1 MHIDIVP
8 NRGSAPAVLLRESYR
23 EGKKVRKRT
32 LANLSS
38 LPADQVQA
46 LRRVLKGEQLVAA
59 GDLFEIT
66 RSRHHGGVQAVLTAM
81 RGLGFDELIAS
92 RPSREREIVKA
103 MVAARVL
110 EPQSKLA
117 TTRSWGTTTLP
128 EELGITDATEDELY
142 DAMDWLLERQDR
154 IEQRLAVR
162 HLDEDGLV
170 LYDLSSTYFEG
181 KTCPL
186 AALGYNRDGKSG
198 KLQVNFGLVANREGC
213 PVGVSVHSGD
223 TGDPKT
229 LLPQLRRIR
238 EVFGVHRFVMVGDR
252 GMISQKQID
261 VFLEDGSLDWISA
274 LRSVSIAKLHRGG
287 NLQMGLFDKRNLFEL
302 SHPDYPHE
310 RLIAC
315 RNDALAKLRAHKR
328 MDLIEATRKEL
339 ERIKERVERGRLQG
353 RGSIGVAAG
362 RVINRYKVA
371 KHFLLHID
379 DHRMGYEIRQSRVD
393 AEAALDGI
401 YIIRTSVPKE
411 RMSAEDAV
419 RNYKRLAEVERA
431 FRGMKTMDIKVRPV
445 HHRLPDRVRSHI
457 FLCMLAYYV
466 EWHLVNAWRSLLFA
480 DEEIRDEGPARPGCT
495 RSAVPRDR
503 GQGRLPH
510 ARRRLPRPQSSHVAE
525 GARQHRPQPLPSQR
539 SRSGGGQL
547 RLDDGPDRNA
557 APGPRPR
564 WGDSRVASTTP
575 RDKRRSPL

>member
-1 MHIDIVP
+1 MHIDVVP

-38 LPADQVQA
+38 LPPDQIEA
-46 LRRVLKGEQLVAA
+46 LRRVLKGERLVAA
-59 GDLFEIT
+59 GELFEIS
-66 RSRHHGGVQAVLTAM
+66 RSWHHGGVQAVLSAM
-81 RGLGFDELIAS
+81 NGLGFDELIAS
-92 RPSREREIVKA
+92 RPSRERQLVKA

-110 EPQSKLA
+110 DPQSKLA

-128 EELGITDATEDELY
+128 EELEVADATEDELY
-142 DAMDWLLERQDR
+142 DTMDWLLERQDR
-154 IEQRLAVR
+154 IEKRLAIR
-162 HLDEDGLV
+162 HLDEESLV

-186 AALGYNRDGKSG
+186 AKLGYNRDGKAG
-198 KLQVNFGLVANREGC
+198 KLQVNFGLVTNRDGC

-238 EVFGVHRFVMVGDR
+238 EVFGVHRLVMVGDR

-261 VFLEDGSLDWISA
+261 VFIDDGAVDWISA
-274 LRSVSIAKLHRGG
+274 LRSVSIAKLHQGG
-287 NLQMGLFDKRNLFEL
+287 ALQMGLFDKRNLFEL

-315 RNDALAKLRAHKR
+315 RNESLAKLRAHKR
-328 MDLIEATRKEL
+328 SDLIDATRKEL
-339 ERIKERVERGRLQG
+339 DRIKERVERGRLTG
-353 RGSIGVAAG
+353 RASIGLAAG

-371 KHFLLHID
+371 KHFRLHID
-379 DHRMGYEIRQSRVD
+379 DQRMRFEIRQSRVA

-411 RMSAEDAV
+411 KMSAEDAV
-419 RNYKRLAEVERA
+419 RNYKRLTGVERA
-431 FRGMKTMDIKVRPV
+431 FRGMKTIDLKVRPV
-445 HHRLPDRVRSHI
+445 HHRLADRVRSHI

-466 EWHLVNAWRSLLFA
+466 EWHLVNAWRPLLFA
-480 DEEIRDEGPARPGCT
+480 DEELETKNVRDPVAPAR
-495 RSAVPRDR
+495 RSKEAEAKATS
-503 GQGRLPH
+503 H
-510 ARRRLPRPQSSHVAE
+510 ALADGSPVHSLRTLLKDLASIVRNRC
-525 GARQHRPQPLPSQR
+525 HRK
-539 SRSGGGQL
+539 G
-547 RLDDGPDRNA
+547 A
-557 APGPRPR
+557 APADATFALTTIPNDQQRRALELAGAI
-564 WGDSRVASTTP
+564 RV
-575 RDKRRSPL
+575 

>member
-1 MHIDIVP
+1 MHIDVVP
-8 NRGSAPAVLLRESYR
+8 NRGSAPAILLRESYR

-38 LPADQVQA
+38 LPRHQVDA
-46 LRRVLKGEQLVAA
+46 LRRLLKGVPLVAA

-66 RSRHHGGVQAVLTAM
+66 RSWHHGAVQAVLTAM
-81 RGLGFDELIAS
+81 KGLGFGEVIAS
-92 RPSREREIVKA
+92 RPCRERQLVMG

-110 EPQSKLA
+110 DAQSKLA

-128 EELGITDATEDELY
+128 DELGIADATEDELY

-162 HLDEDGLV
+162 HLDEDSLV

-186 AALGYNRDGKSG
+186 ATLGYNRDGKAG
-198 KLQVNFGLVANREGC
+198 KLQVNFGLVTNREGC
-213 PVGVSVHSGD
+213 PVGVSVHSGN

-238 EVFGVHRFVMVGDR
+238 EVFGVHRLVMVGDR

-261 VFLEDGSLDWISA
+261 VLIEDGSVDWISA
-274 LRSVSIAKLHRGG
+274 LRSVSIAKLRQSGA
-287 NLQMGLFDKRNLFEL
+287 LQMGLFDKRNLFEL

-315 RNDALAKLRAHKR
+315 RNEALAKLRNHKR
-328 MDLIEATRKEL
+328 NELIEATRKEL
-339 ERIKERVERGRLQG
+339 DRIKQRVERGRLKG
-353 RGSIGVAAG
+353 RGSIGIAAG

-371 KHFLLHID
+371 KHFHLHIED
-379 DHRMGYEIRQSRVD
+379 DRMRYELRQSRVA
-393 AEAALDGI
+393 AEAALDGV

-411 RMSAEDAV
+411 KMSADDAV
-419 RNYKRLAEVERA
+419 RNYKRLTGIERA

-445 HHRLPDRVRSHI
+445 HHRLGDRVRSHI

-480 DEEIRDEGPARPGCT
+480 DEDLETKDRRDPVAPAR
-495 RSAVPRDR
+495 RSDA
-503 GQGRLPH
+503 
-510 ARRRLPRPQSSHVAE
+510 AE
-525 GARQHRPQPLPSQR
+525 GKAASHTLADGSPAHSLRTLLKDLASIVRNRCHRKGAAATEATFEMTTVPSEKQR
-539 SRSGGGQL
+539 RAL
-547 RLDDGPDRNA
+547 ELA
-557 APGPRPR
+557 ETI
-564 WGDSRVASTTP
+564 RV
-575 RDKRRSPL
+575 